1 MIVWIVGVLFGVIA
15 AAIHVYVPEQ
25 GLTFLWVM
33 FSTMVLGLWHRERPW
48 RWIIAVVPL
57 VPIVDIIRKVQ
68 HPAEVSRA
76 AVIGALAAG
85 LAAIPGAIGGAYMR
99 LFIENV
105 FDKKKE

>member
-1 MIVWIVGVLFGVIA
+1 MIVWTVGVMFGVIA

-33 FSTMVLGLWHRERPW
+33 FSTMLLGLWHRERPW

-57 VPIVDIIRKVQ
+57 VPIVDIVRKIM
-68 HPAEVSRA
+68 HPAQISRA
-76 AVIGALAAG
+76 AVIGAVACG
-85 LAAIPGAIGGAYMR
+85 LAAIPGAFGGSYMR

-105 FDKKKE
+105 FQNKDE